1 MKYIKMTR
9 ISKLYRMRSPFKM
22 ALAITILSGLI
33 YSCGGQK
40 DSNETASIFAKEN
53 LIAWCIVPYDSEKRG
68 PEERA
73 AMLKDLGIT
82 KLAYDW
88 RDEHI
93 PSFDEELQT
102 LEKQNIELQGFWLA
116 SGPDPANDKNLKL
129 ILEALERNN
138 VQTQLWSMFG
148 GWEGFD
154 ELSQQEKVETAAE
167 TVAYV
172 AKALDSIGSS
182 LGLYNHGGWFGEP
195 ENQVAIIEHLK
206 MDNIGIVYNF
216 SHAETQAN
224 RFEEFYPKILPHL
237 YAINITGLK
246 GGYPAEVVP
255 VGQGNMEE
263 DMMRLIQE
271 SSYDG
276 PIGIINEDFA
286 DDAKDGLEMNMAGIQ
301 EILKRWGD
309 DEALSTY

>member
-1 MKYIKMTR
+1 MNK
-9 ISKLYRMRSPFKM
+9 ISNSNSVQPFFKM
-22 ALAITILSGLI
+22 LVVITILSGLI
-33 YSCGGQK
+33 YSCGEQK
-40 DSNETASIFAKEN
+40 EKSETSSIYAKQN
-53 LIAWCIVPYDSEKRG
+53 LIAWCIVPFDSENRG

-73 AMLKDLGIT
+73 KMLKDLGIT

-93 PSFDEELQT
+93 PTFDQELQT
-102 LEKQNIELQGFWLA
+102 LKKHDIDLQAFWLA
-116 SGPDPANDKNLKL
+116 SGPDPANDKNLKI
-129 ILEALERNN
+129 ILDALERNN
-138 VQTQLWSMFG
+138 VQTQLWAMFG

-154 ELSQQEKVETAAE
+154 ELNQQEKVETAAE

-172 AKALDSIGSS
+172 AKSLDSIGSS

-263 DMMRLIQE
+263 DMMRIIKE

-286 DDAKDGLEMNMAGIQ
+286 EDARDGLEINIHGIQ
-301 EILKRWGD
+301 EILKSLGD
-309 DEALSTY
+309 KKALSTYE